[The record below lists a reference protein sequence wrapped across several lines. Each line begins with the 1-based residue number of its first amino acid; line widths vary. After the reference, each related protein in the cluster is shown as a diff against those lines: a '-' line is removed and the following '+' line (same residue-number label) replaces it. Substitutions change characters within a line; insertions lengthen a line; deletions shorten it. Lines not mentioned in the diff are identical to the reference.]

1 MEGNNIQN
9 TRNIIINT
17 TFFLMT
23 FIVILDFYA
32 LYNTISHLKKYV
44 ESDKFDHIYFDECI
58 KYQCIAEITFGI
70 FGSLAGVSACIAGF
84 SFIVNFEYFSEKCF
98 KTFFHINY
106 LVFGPYL
113 FGCTFLGLH
122 NFNRISYFCL
132 EKDNLKNKSLNLL
145 IVFCI
150 FLSLSVS
157 SFIISLFYP
166 MNIISF
172 FNDSIRFNDGG
183 SYILGNIFWK
193 YVFERNGNIILNYQN
208 DNINNNR
215 NEGNFL
221 DEFDHSIQLYA
232 QN

>member
-58 KYQCIAEITFGI
+58 KSQCIAEITFGI

-208 DNINNNR
+208 DNINNNH

-221 DEFDHSIQLYA
+221 DEFEHSIQLYA